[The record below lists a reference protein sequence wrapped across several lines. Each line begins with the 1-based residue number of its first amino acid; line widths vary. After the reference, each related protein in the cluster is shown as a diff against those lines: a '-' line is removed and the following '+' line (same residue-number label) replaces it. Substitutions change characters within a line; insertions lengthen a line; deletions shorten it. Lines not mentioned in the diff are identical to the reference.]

1 MTPQPESTVVA
12 AIDIGG
18 SATKLSLVSDQ
29 GLIGEMRILPTPQ
42 DLNPREF
49 LQFLIDALNQLKFEG
64 LHLRGLGIAVPGFIG
79 EDRRSVEVCVNVP
92 TLVGF
97 PWVHLLE
104 EKLGVPIVLEVDANA
119 AALGEFRFGSSQD
132 CKRLLVVT
140 LGTGVGSAMLING
153 EPLRFTGG
161 CGGDWGHVYVG
172 GSDRCSAG
180 CKGCLESVLAVRAL
194 GGSAQGTRELIQA
207 AKAGD
212 EKSVRVLR
220 RAGEMLGK
228 ALASMAA
235 AFEPE
240 LVLLVGGISEAD
252 DLIVEPAN
260 QSFHDCASPLFWAPV
275 RKGTLGGAATLAG
288 AAVGLLRL

>member
-1 MTPQPESTVVA
+1 MTPRHGSTVVA

-18 SATKLSLVSDQ
+18 STTKLSLVSDH
-29 GLIGEMRILPTPQ
+29 GLMGEMRIQPTPQ
-42 DLNPREF
+42 DLNPQEF
-49 LQFLIDALNQLKFEG
+49 IQFLIGELNQLEFEG
-64 LHLRGLGIAVPGFIG
+64 LHFGGLGIAVPGFIG

-92 TLVGF
+92 TLVGY

-104 EKLGVPIVLEVDANA
+104 EELGVPVVLEVDANA
-119 AALGEFRFGSSQD
+119 AALGEYRFGSSQD

-172 GSDRCSAG
+172 GSDRCSVG
-180 CKGCLESVLAVRAL
+180 CKGCLESVVSVRAL
-194 GGSAQGTRELIQA
+194 GGSAQGTRELIRA

-212 EKSVRVLR
+212 EMSVEALR

-240 LVLLVGGISEAD
+240 LALLVGGISEAG

-260 QSFHDCASPLFWAPV
+260 QSFHDCASPLFRAPV
-275 RKGTLGGAATLAG
+275 RKGALGSAATLAG
-288 AAVGLLRL
+288 AAVSLL

>member
-1 MTPQPESTVVA
+1 MTPPHRSTVVA

-18 SATKLSLVSDQ
+18 STTKLSLVSDH
-29 GLIGEMRILPTPQ
+29 GLMGEMRILPTPQ
-42 DLNPREF
+42 DLNPQEF
-49 LQFLIDALNQLKFEG
+49 IQFLIGELNQLEFEG
-64 LHLRGLGIAVPGFIG
+64 LQLGGLGIAVPGFIG

-92 TLVGF
+92 TLVGY

-104 EKLGVPIVLEVDANA
+104 EKLGVPVVLEVDANA
-119 AALGEFRFGSSQD
+119 AALGEYRFGSSQD

-180 CKGCLESVLAVRAL
+180 CKGCLESVVSVRAL
-194 GGSAQGTRELIQA
+194 GGSAQGTRELIRA

-212 EKSVRVLR
+212 EKSVEALR

-240 LVLLVGGISEAD
+240 LALLVGGISEAG

-260 QSFHDCASPLFWAPV
+260 QSFHDCASSLFRAPV
-275 RKGTLGGAATLAG
+275 RKGALGSAATLAG
-288 AAVGLLRL
+288 AAVGLL